1 MEFCQPDTGNPSPV
15 IAPSPFK
22 RYGVVGHPIEH
33 SRSPFIHAEFAR
45 QTGIALRYE
54 KILAPL
60 DGFAEVVQRY
70 FAAGGAGLNITV
82 PFKAEAWKLARQ
94 DLSPRARM
102 AGAVNTLWM
111 HEDRLHGCNTDGI
124 GLLRDLERLGH
135 APAGRRILLVGAG
148 GAARGVVLPL
158 MEAGCAALRIINRS
172 PARALDLRA
181 HVLSQMP
188 ELETRLQAG
197 SLDEAGGPWD
207 IVVNATSSSL
217 GDTPPALPQ
226 GLYAP
231 RALAYDMVY
240 AAEATPFMRQA
251 QAMGASHTAD
261 GLGML
266 VGQAAA
272 SFAIWHG
279 VVPEMENVLR
289 QLRQNLASGHG

>member
-1 MEFCQPDTGNPSPV
+1 MTSPSPL
-15 IAPSPFK
+15 K

-33 SRSPFIHAEFAR
+33 SRSPSIHAEFAR

-60 DGFAEVVQRY
+60 DGFDEVVQRF
-70 FAAGGAGLNITV
+70 FAEGGAGLNVTV
-82 PFKAEAWKLARQ
+82 PFKEAAWKLARQ
-94 DLSPRARM
+94 DLSLRARM

-111 HEDRLHGCNTDGI
+111 HEGRLHGCNTDGI

-135 APAGRRILLVGAG
+135 PPAGKHILLVGAG
-148 GAARGVVLPL
+148 GAAKGVVLPL
-158 MEAGCAALRIINRS
+158 MEAGCATLRIVNRS

-181 HVLSQMP
+181 HVLHYMP
-188 ELETRLQAG
+188 ELEMRLQAG
-197 SLDEAGGPWD
+197 SLDQAGGPWD
-207 IVVNATSSSL
+207 IVINATSSSL
-217 GDTPPALPQ
+217 GDAPPALPQ

-231 RALAYDMVY
+231 QALAYDMVY
-240 AAEATPFMRQA
+240 AANATPFMRQA
-251 QAMGASHTAD
+251 QAMGANHTAD

-279 VVPEMENVLR
+279 VMPETESVLR
-289 QLRQNLASGHG
+289 QLRQSLTPGHG